1 MINLVNGECLEEL
14 SKLEDDS
21 IDSVICDPPYGTTSC
36 AWDSVIP
43 LDKLWEQLL
52 RVGKENCPF
61 VMTCQQPFTSQLV
74 MSNPKIYSHNWVWD
88 KGYPTLFAHCH
99 NRPMKGFEDVVVFRR
114 KAGKYNPQ
122 GLKPIENPVTRRR
135 KPGKLGEASGIMEYK
150 DGMIGRDYKQE
161 YTNYPNG
168 IIKDKRD
175 LKEQTKNPHP
185 TAKSVFLMEYLVK
198 TYSDEGDTVLDFT
211 MGSGTTGLACKM
223 NKRSFV
229 GIELNPE
236 YFEYAKDRI
245 ENYNDAL
252 VNFFE

>member
-14 SKLEDDS
+14 SKLEDKS
-21 IDSVICDPPYGTTSC
+21 IDSVICDPPYGTTAC
-36 AWDSVIP
+36 KWDSVIP

-52 RVGKENCPF
+52 RVAKETAPF

-74 MSNPKIYSHNWVWD
+74 MSNPEIYSHNWVWD
-88 KGYPTLFAHCH
+88 KGYSTNFAHC
-99 NRPMKGFEDVVVFRR
+99 NNQPMKGIEDVVVFRR
-114 KAGKYNPQ
+114 KMGKYNPQ
-122 GLKPIENPVTRRR
+122 GLKPITNPITKNR
-135 KPGKLGEASGIMEYK
+135 KPGNLGEASGIMEYK
-150 DGMIGRDYKQE
+150 DGMIGRDYTPE
-161 YTNYPNG
+161 FTGYPNG
-168 IIKDKRD
+168 IIRDKR
-175 LKEQTKNPHP
+175 EQEKNPHP
-185 TAKSVFLMEYLVK
+185 TSKSVFLMEYLVK

>member
-1 MINLVNGECLEEL
+1 
-14 SKLEDDS
+14 
-21 IDSVICDPPYGTTSC
+21 
-36 AWDSVIP
+36 
-43 LDKLWEQLL
+43 
-52 RVGKENCPF
+52 
-61 VMTCQQPFTSQLV
+61 
-74 MSNPKIYSHNWVWD
+74 
-88 KGYPTLFAHCH
+88 
-99 NRPMKGFEDVVVFRR
+99 
-114 KAGKYNPQ
+114 
-122 GLKPIENPVTRRR
+122 
-135 KPGKLGEASGIMEYK
+135 
-150 DGMIGRDYKQE
+150 MIGRDYKQE

-168 IIKDKRD
+168 LIKDKRD

-245 ENYNDAL
+245 ENFNDAL